1 MATVVNTLFPPV
13 TSTFMDAFPNTT
25 DAIVYF
31 SLSPFNS
38 STDIQHVHISVVNQ
52 LNNENAIAAKHPSG
66 VLFSDLKYDT
76 KAGMYYVKIPV
87 VDMDGNIFNINQFYK
102 IQLRFDSCDW
112 NSIDGADIP
121 NEEKKVTNYLL
132 NYQQYFSEW
141 SSVCLIRPILEPSI
155 YIKTFEIYQ
164 QSAGSDKVPSY
175 NKGIIP
181 IVGNM
186 VFGDNSNIETET
198 MQSYQIKIWS
208 ENGKDLIQE
217 YPTIYTGDN
226 LDPNAINYKVD
237 LQKLDTNSTTRFK
250 MEIVGTTRNQYKC
263 SKTYDFQI
271 SDFLE
276 EEKFNPV
283 LTVDLDNENG
293 IAKLHVTNKSD
304 EVLFGTIYIK
314 RASSLDNFK
323 TVETIY
329 AAKIAGKMDISIE
342 DNTVSSLVW
351 YQYSAQFENSAG
363 AFTPVKNSQVFLPDF
378 YDAILSRGDKQY
390 NIKYNYTVSNMKPV
404 VNRAKIDTLGGRYP
418 KFAENA
424 ILNYKQF
431 SIKGLI
437 SAEADAYQKFL
448 KKKQVYSGNLANY
461 YSVYKENHDI
471 KDLARN
477 DFQDWI
483 KDTSSDYPGNPI
495 MGDTSYRFLSTTEND
510 WMWEREFREELVA
523 WLNDGEPKLYRSMPE
538 GSMVVMLTDI
548 NLTPMQGRARQ
559 GWDFTATVY
568 EIAEADSLELL
579 DSLGIYETT
588 KLPEATQ
595 GGGGSVDPEPEF
607 VQVVKVGQI
616 YQHTVVEKTDIR
628 NMILQDLQKKYG
640 KRDTD
645 EELWDSSNVLADK
658 KPDELYLKNVKIF
671 FHNKPNLYWT
681 NSSGGITWIYENKY
695 NPATDSGKQISL
707 GYSFNMVTS
716 ASEGETTIFV
726 NDRGYY
732 QIPNDLDVKS
742 LSFNKPGDIVT
753 VEYTMVYK
761 EKNNISNTIA
771 GNTVSRTVIGQYEGI
786 FQPNQYLSE
795 KIRSKYNFVKT
806 GDYSERMQYW
816 KGICLDTVPFAL
828 CGIEYV
834 NGNGEQMYEIG
845 HTGVLHMLKDFA
857 VKDIRFF
864 GRRMSRQDISRQRF
878 LEDWEYV
885 IDESVSDETLGRH
898 MNWFNLANEDTQK
911 RVSINQDDADSSD
924 MIVPFWNIVAKDGE
938 VTKKTVT
945 YNNVKEIT
953 NPQRNTVYD
962 VGGNLKIYYHSKW
975 YDFKRLNKDTTDLRP
990 NLATQEIGL
999 AVAPIEG
1006 QVNYYGTV
1014 VQSTYA

>member
-1 MATVVNTLFPPV
+1 MATVINTLFPPICN
-13 TSTFMDAFPNTT
+13 TFMNAFPNTT
-25 DAIVYF
+25 DAVVYF

-38 STDIQHVHISVVNQ
+38 STEIKHVHISVVNQ
-52 LNNENAIAAKHPSG
+52 LNNENAIAIKHPSG
-66 VLFSDLKYDT
+66 VLFSDLNYDT
-76 KAGMYYVKIPV
+76 KAGMYYVTIPV
-87 VDMDGNIFNINQFYK
+87 TDIDGNVFNINQFYK
-102 IQLRFDSCDW
+102 VQLRFDSCNWD
-112 NSIDGADIP
+112 NIDGNDIP
-121 NEEKKVTNYLL
+121 NTEKKVTNYLL

-141 SSVCLIRPILEPSI
+141 SSVCLIRPILQPSI
-155 YIKTFEIYQ
+155 FVKTFEIYQ
-164 QSAGSDKVPSY
+164 EAAGSSKVPSY

-186 VFGDNSNIETET
+186 SFGDGSQNETET
-198 MQSYQIKIWS
+198 MQSYQIKILS
-208 ENGKDLIQE
+208 ENGREVLQT

-226 LDPNAINYKVD
+226 LDPNVINYKID
-237 LQKLDTNSTTRFK
+237 LQKLDITDSSQFK
-250 MEIVGTTRNQYKC
+250 LEIIGITRNQYTC
-263 SKTYDFQI
+263 TKTYDFQI

-276 EEKFNPV
+276 EEKFNPILKV
-283 LTVDLDNENG
+283 EMDNENG
-293 IAKLHVTNKSD
+293 IAKVHVTNKS
-304 EVLFGTIYIK
+304 EQTLFGTVYVK
-314 RASSLDNFK
+314 RSSSLDNFK
-323 TVETIY
+323 TVENIY
-329 AAKIAGKMDISIE
+329 AAKIAGNLDVTIE

-363 AFTPVKNSQVFLPDF
+363 AFTPVKNSQVFLPEF
-378 YDAILSRGDKQY
+378 YDAILSRGEKQY

-431 SIKGLI
+431 SIKGMI

-448 KKKQVYSGNLANY
+448 EKKKVYSGNLNNY
-461 YSVYKENHDI
+461 YSAYKENSGI

-477 DFQDWI
+477 DFQEWI
-483 KDTSSDYPGNPI
+483 KDTSRDYPQSN
-495 MGDTSYRFLSTTEND
+495 MVGDTSYRFLTTTEND
-510 WMWEREFREELVA
+510 WMWEREFREELVE

-538 GSMVVMLTDI
+538 GSMVVMLTDV
-548 NLTPMQGRARQ
+548 NLTPMQGRSRLN
-559 GWDFTATVY
+559 WDFTATVY

-579 DSLGIYETT
+579 DSLGIYKTV
-588 KLPEATQ
+588 KLPEAIQ
-595 GGGGSVDPEPEF
+595 GDGGGSVDPEPEY
-607 VQVVKVGQI
+607 VKVVKVGQLFQ
-616 YQHTVVEKTDIR
+616 YEVTDKSDIR
-628 NMILQDLQKKYG
+628 NMLLQELQKKYG
-640 KRDTD
+640 KRDSEKESWD
-645 EELWDSSNVLADK
+645 EGNVLSDK

-671 FHNKPNLYWT
+671 FHNKPNLYYTDSAGNLQWV
-681 NSSGGITWIYENKY
+681 YENKY
-695 NPATDSGKQISL
+695 DPRIHGDKKIFT

-716 ASEGETTIFV
+716 ASEGEINIFV

-742 LSFNKPGDIVT
+742 LSFNRPGDIVT
-753 VEYTMVYK
+753 IEYTMVYK

-786 FQPNQYLSE
+786 FQPNQYLGE

-806 GDYSERMQYW
+806 GEYSERMQYW
-816 KGICLDTVPFAL
+816 KGICLDTVPYAL

-834 NGNGEQMYEIG
+834 GGDGEQTYEIG
-845 HTGVLHMLKDFA
+845 HTGVLHMLKQFS

-864 GRRMSRQDISRQRF
+864 GRRMVRQDISRQRF

-885 IDESVSDETLGRH
+885 IDSSVSEETLGRY
-898 MNWFNLANEDTQK
+898 MNWFTLDKEDTKK
-911 RVSINQDDADSSD
+911 RVSIYQDDEVSKK
-924 MIVPFWNIVAKDGE
+924 IVPSWQVINPDNQKSGY
-938 VTKKTVT
+938 VT
-945 YNNVKEIT
+945 YNTVEEIE

-962 VGGNLKIYYHSKW
+962 IGGNLKIYYHDHW
-975 YDFKRLNKDTTDLRP
+975 YNFKNLAIDTTELVS
-990 NLATQEIGL
+990 NNAMQEIGL

>member
-13 TSTFMDAFPNTT
+13 ISTFMNAFPNTT
-25 DAIVYF
+25 DAVVYF

-38 STDIQHVHISVVNQ
+38 STEIKHVHISVVNQ
-52 LNNENAIAAKHPSG
+52 LNNENAIATKHPSG
-66 VLFSDLKYDT
+66 VLFSDLNYDT
-76 KAGMYYVKIPV
+76 KAGMYYVTIPV
-87 VDMDGNIFNINQFYK
+87 TDIDGNVFNINQFYK
-102 IQLRFDSCDW
+102 VQLRFDSCNWD
-112 NSIDGADIP
+112 NIDGNDIP
-121 NEEKKVTNYLL
+121 NTEKKVTNYLL

-141 SSVCLIRPILEPSI
+141 SSVCLIRPILQPSI
-155 YIKTFEIYQ
+155 FVKTFEIYQ
-164 QSAGSDKVPSY
+164 EAAGSSKVPSY

-186 VFGDNSNIETET
+186 SFGDGSQNETET
-198 MQSYQIKIWS
+198 MQSYQIKILS
-208 ENGKDLIQE
+208 ENGREVLQT

-226 LDPNAINYKVD
+226 LDPNVINYKID
-237 LQKLDTNSTTRFK
+237 LQKLDITDSSQFK
-250 MEIVGTTRNQYKC
+250 LEIIGITRNQYTC
-263 SKTYDFQI
+263 TKTYDFQI

-276 EEKFNPV
+276 EEKFNPILKV
-283 LTVDLDNENG
+283 EMDNENG
-293 IAKLHVTNKSD
+293 IAKVHVTNKS
-304 EVLFGTIYIK
+304 EQTLFGTVYVK
-314 RASSLDNFK
+314 RSSSLDNFK
-323 TVETIY
+323 TVENIY
-329 AAKIAGKMDISIE
+329 AAKIAGNLDVTIE

-363 AFTPVKNSQVFLPDF
+363 AFTPVKNSQVFLPEF
-378 YDAILSRGDKQY
+378 YDAILSRGEKQY

-431 SIKGLI
+431 SIKGMI

-448 KKKQVYSGNLANY
+448 EKKKVYSGNLNNY
-461 YSVYKENHDI
+461 YSAYKENSNI

-477 DFQDWI
+477 DFQEWI
-483 KDTSSDYPGNPI
+483 KDTSRDYPQSN
-495 MGDTSYRFLSTTEND
+495 MVGDTSYRFLTTTEND
-510 WMWEREFREELVA
+510 WMWEREFREELVE

-538 GSMVVMLTDI
+538 GSMVVMLTDV
-548 NLTPMQGRARQ
+548 NLTPMQGRSRLN
-559 GWDFTATVY
+559 WDFTATVY

-579 DSLGIYETT
+579 DSLGIYKTV
-588 KLPEATQ
+588 KLPEITQ
-595 GGGGSVDPEPEF
+595 GDGGGSVDPEPEY
-607 VQVVKVGQI
+607 VKVVKVGQLFQ
-616 YQHTVVEKTDIR
+616 YEVTDKSDIR
-628 NMILQDLQKKYG
+628 NMLLQELQKKYG
-640 KRDTD
+640 KRDSEKESWD
-645 EELWDSSNVLADK
+645 EGNVLSDK

-671 FHNKPNLYWT
+671 FHNKPNLYYTDSAGNLQWV
-681 NSSGGITWIYENKY
+681 YENKY
-695 NPATDSGKQISL
+695 DPRIHGDKKIFT

-716 ASEGETTIFV
+716 ASEGEINIFV

-742 LSFNKPGDIVT
+742 LSFNRPGDIVT
-753 VEYTMVYK
+753 IEYTMVYK

-786 FQPNQYLSE
+786 FQPNQYLGE

-806 GDYSERMQYW
+806 GEYSERMQYW
-816 KGICLDTVPFAL
+816 KGICLDTVPYAL

-834 NGNGEQMYEIG
+834 GGDGEQTYEIG
-845 HTGVLHMLKDFA
+845 HTGVLHMLKQFS

-864 GRRMSRQDISRQRF
+864 GRRMVRQDISRQRF

-885 IDESVSDETLGRH
+885 IDSSVSEETLGRY
-898 MNWFNLANEDTQK
+898 MNWFTLDKEDTKK
-911 RVSINQDDADSSD
+911 RVSIYQDDEVSKK
-924 MIVPFWNIVAKDGE
+924 IVPSWQVINPDNQKSGY
-938 VTKKTVT
+938 VT
-945 YNNVKEIT
+945 YNTVEEIE

-962 VGGNLKIYYHSKW
+962 IGGNLKIYYHDHW
-975 YDFKRLNKDTTDLRP
+975 YNFKNLAIDTTELVS
-990 NLATQEIGL
+990 NNAMQEIGL

>member
-1 MATVVNTLFPPV
+1 MATVINTLFPPICN
-13 TSTFMDAFPNTT
+13 TFMNAFPNTT
-25 DAIVYF
+25 DAVVYF

-38 STDIQHVHISVVNQ
+38 STEIKHVHISVVNQ
-52 LNNENAIAAKHPSG
+52 LNNENAIATKHPSG
-66 VLFSDLKYDT
+66 VLFSDLNYDT
-76 KAGMYYVKIPV
+76 KAGMYYVIIPV
-87 VDMDGNIFNINQFYK
+87 ADIDGNVFNINQFYK
-102 IQLRFDSCDW
+102 VQLRFDSCNWD
-112 NSIDGADIP
+112 NIDGNDVP
-121 NEEKKVTNYLL
+121 NTEKKVTNYLL

-141 SSVCLIRPILEPSI
+141 SSVCLIRPILQPSI
-155 YIKTFEIYQ
+155 FIKTFEIYQ
-164 QSAGSDKVPSY
+164 EAAGNGKVPSY

-186 VFGDNSNIETET
+186 LFGDGSQNETET
-198 MQSYQIKIWS
+198 MQSYQIKILS
-208 ENGKDLIQE
+208 ENGKEVLQT

-226 LDPNAINYKVD
+226 LDPNVINYKID
-237 LQKLDTNSTTRFK
+237 LQKLDITDSSQFK
-250 MEIVGTTRNQYKC
+250 LEITGITRNQYTCTKI
-263 SKTYDFQI
+263 YDFQI

-276 EEKFNPV
+276 EEKFNPILKV
-283 LTVDLDNENG
+283 EMDNENG
-293 IAKLHVTNKSD
+293 IAKVHVTNKS
-304 EVLFGTIYIK
+304 EQTLFGTVYIK
-314 RASSLDNFK
+314 RSSSLDNFK
-323 TVETIY
+323 TVENIY
-329 AAKIAGKMDISIE
+329 AAKIAGNLDVTIE
-342 DNTVSSLVW
+342 DNTVSSLIW

-363 AFTPVKNSQVFLPDF
+363 AFTPVKNSQVFLPEF

-431 SIKGLI
+431 SIKGMI

-448 KKKQVYSGNLANY
+448 EKKKVYSGNLNNY
-461 YSVYKENHDI
+461 YSAYKENSDI

-477 DFQDWI
+477 DFQEWI
-483 KDTSSDYPGNPI
+483 KDTSRDYPQSN
-495 MGDTSYRFLSTTEND
+495 MVGDTSYRFLTTTEND
-510 WMWEREFREELVA
+510 WMWEREFREELVE

-538 GSMVVMLTDI
+538 GSMVVMLTDV
-548 NLTPMQGRARQ
+548 NLTPMQGRSRLN
-559 GWDFTATVY
+559 WDFTATVY

-579 DSLGIYETT
+579 DSLGIYKTV
-588 KLPEATQ
+588 KLPEVTQ
-595 GGGGSVDPEPEF
+595 GDGGGSVDPEPEY
-607 VQVVKVGQI
+607 VKVVKVGQLFQ
-616 YQHTVVEKTDIR
+616 YEVTDKSDIR
-628 NMILQDLQKKYG
+628 NMLLQELQKKYG
-640 KRDTD
+640 KRDSEKESWD
-645 EELWDSSNVLADK
+645 EGNVLSDK

-671 FHNKPNLYWT
+671 FHNKPNLYYTDSAGNLQWV
-681 NSSGGITWIYENKY
+681 YENKY
-695 NPATDSGKQISL
+695 DPRIHGDKKIFT

-716 ASEGETTIFV
+716 ASEGEINIFV

-742 LSFNKPGDIVT
+742 LSFNRPGDIVT
-753 VEYTMVYK
+753 IEYTMVYK

-786 FQPNQYLSE
+786 FQPNQYLGE

-806 GDYSERMQYW
+806 GEYSERMQYW
-816 KGICLDTVPFAL
+816 KGICLDTVPYAL

-834 NGNGEQMYEIG
+834 GGDGEQTYEIG
-845 HTGVLHMLKDFA
+845 HTGVLHMLKQFS

-864 GRRMSRQDISRQRF
+864 GRRMVRQDISRQRF

-885 IDESVSDETLGRH
+885 IDSSVSEETFGRY
-898 MNWFNLANEDTQK
+898 MNWFTLDKEDTKK
-911 RVSINQDDADSSD
+911 RVSIYQDD
-924 MIVPFWNIVAKDGE
+924 E
-938 VTKKTVT
+938 VTKKIVPSWQVISPDNSKSGYVT
-945 YNNVKEIT
+945 YNTVEEIE

-962 VGGNLKIYYHSKW
+962 IGGNLKIYYHDHW
-975 YDFKRLNKDTTDLRP
+975 YNFKNLAIDTTELVS
-990 NLATQEIGL
+990 NNAMQEIGL

>member
-237 LQKLDTNSTTRFK
+237 LQKLDTNSATRFK

-786 FQPNQYLSE
+786 FQPNQYLGE

>member
-1 MATVVNTLFPPV
+1 MATVINTLFPPIC
-13 TSTFMDAFPNTT
+13 SAFMNAFPNTT
-25 DAIVYF
+25 DAVVYF

-38 STDIQHVHISVVNQ
+38 STEIKHVHISVVNQ
-52 LNNENAIAAKHPSG
+52 LNNENAIATKHPSG
-66 VLFSDLKYDT
+66 VLFSDLNYDT
-76 KAGMYYVKIPV
+76 KAGMYYVTIPV
-87 VDMDGNIFNINQFYK
+87 ADIDGNVFNINQFYK
-102 IQLRFDSCDW
+102 VQLRFDSCNWD
-112 NSIDGADIP
+112 NIDGNDVP
-121 NEEKKVTNYLL
+121 NTEKKVTNYLL

-141 SSVCLIRPILEPSI
+141 SSVCLIRPILQPSI
-155 YIKTFEIYQ
+155 FIKTFEIYQ
-164 QSAGSDKVPSY
+164 EAAGNGKVPSY

-186 VFGDNSNIETET
+186 LFGDGSQNETET
-198 MQSYQIKIWS
+198 MQSYQIKILS
-208 ENGKDLIQE
+208 ENGREVLQT

-226 LDPNAINYKVD
+226 LDPNVINYKID
-237 LQKLDTNSTTRFK
+237 LQKLDITDSSRFK
-250 MEIVGTTRNQYKC
+250 LEIIGITRNQYTC
-263 SKTYDFQI
+263 TKTYDFQI

-276 EEKFNPV
+276 EEKFNPILKV
-283 LTVDLDNENG
+283 EMDNENG
-293 IAKLHVTNKSD
+293 IAKVHVTNKS
-304 EVLFGTIYIK
+304 EQTLFGTVYIK
-314 RASSLDNFK
+314 RSSSLDNFK
-323 TVETIY
+323 TVENIY
-329 AAKIAGKMDISIE
+329 AAKIAGNLDVTIE

-363 AFTPVKNSQVFLPDF
+363 AFTPVKNSQVFLPEF

-390 NIKYNYTVSNMKPV
+390 NIKYNYTISNMKPV

-431 SIKGLI
+431 SIKGMI

-448 KKKQVYSGNLANY
+448 EKKKVYSGNLNNY
-461 YSVYKENHDI
+461 YSAYKENNNI

-477 DFQDWI
+477 DFQEWI
-483 KDTSSDYPGNPI
+483 KDTSRDYPQSN
-495 MGDTSYRFLSTTEND
+495 MVGDTSYRFLTTTEND
-510 WMWEREFREELVA
+510 WMWEREFREELVE

-538 GSMVVMLTDI
+538 GSMVVMLTDV
-548 NLTPMQGRARQ
+548 NLTPMQGRSRLN
-559 GWDFTATVY
+559 WDFTATVY

-579 DSLGIYETT
+579 DSLGIYKTV
-588 KLPEATQ
+588 KLPEVTQ
-595 GGGGSVDPEPEF
+595 GDGGGSVDPEPEY
-607 VQVVKVGQI
+607 VKVVKVGQLFQ
-616 YQHTVVEKTDIR
+616 YEVTDKSDIR
-628 NMILQDLQKKYG
+628 NMLLQELQKKYG
-640 KRDTD
+640 KRDSEKESWD
-645 EELWDSSNVLADK
+645 EGNVLSDK

-671 FHNKPNLYWT
+671 FHNKPNLYYTDSAGNLQWV
-681 NSSGGITWIYENKY
+681 YENKY
-695 NPATDSGKQISL
+695 DPRIHGDKKIFT

-716 ASEGETTIFV
+716 ASEGEINIFV

-742 LSFNKPGDIVT
+742 LSFNRPGDIIT
-753 VEYTMVYK
+753 IEYTMVYK

-786 FQPNQYLSE
+786 FQPNQYLGE

-806 GDYSERMQYW
+806 GEYSERMQYW
-816 KGICLDTVPFAL
+816 KGICLDTVPYAL

-834 NGNGEQMYEIG
+834 GGDGEQTYEIG
-845 HTGVLHMLKDFA
+845 HTGVLHMLKQFS

-864 GRRMSRQDISRQRF
+864 GRRMVRQDISRQRF

-885 IDESVSDETLGRH
+885 IDSSVSEETLGRY
-898 MNWFNLANEDTQK
+898 MNWFTLDKEDTKK
-911 RVSINQDDADSSD
+911 RVSIYQDDEVSKK
-924 MIVPFWNIVAKDGE
+924 IVPSWQVINPDNSKSGY
-938 VTKKTVT
+938 VT
-945 YNNVKEIT
+945 YNTVEEIE

-962 VGGNLKIYYHSKW
+962 IGGNLKIYYHDHW
-975 YDFKRLNKDTTDLRP
+975 YNFKNLAIDTTELVS
-990 NLATQEIGL
+990 NNAMQEIGL

>member
-13 TSTFMDAFPNTT
+13 VSTFMNAFSNTT

-38 STDIQHVHISVVNQ
+38 STEIKHVHISVVNQ

-112 NSIDGADIP
+112 NTIDGNDIP
-121 NEEKKVTNYLL
+121 NTEAKVTNYLL

-155 YIKTFEIYQ
+155 FIKTFEIFK
-164 QSAGSDKVPSY
+164 QSGGAEKVPAF

-181 IVGNM
+181 ISGSM
-186 VFGDNSNIETET
+186 IFGENSNIETET
-198 MQSYQIKIWS
+198 MQSYQIRILS
-208 ENGKDLIQE
+208 ENGRDVIKTF
-217 YPTIYTGDN
+217 PTIYTGDN
-226 LDPNAINYKVD
+226 LNPNAIDYKVD
-237 LQKLDTNSTTRFK
+237 LQKLDTSDTSVFK
-250 MEIVGTTRNQYKC
+250 MEIIGTTRNQYTC
-263 SKTYDFQI
+263 SKIYDFQI
-271 SDFLE
+271 SNFLE
-276 EEKFNPV
+276 EEKFNPI
-283 LTVDLDNENG
+283 LSVDMDNENG
-293 IAKLHVTNKSD
+293 IAKVHITNKSD
-304 EVLFGTIYIK
+304 EVLFGTIYVK
-314 RASSLDNFK
+314 RSSSLDNFK
-323 TVETIY
+323 TAETIY
-329 AAKIAGKMDISIE
+329 AAKLAGKMDITIE

-363 AFTPVKNSQVFLPDF
+363 AFTPTKNSQVFLPDF
-378 YDAILSRGDKQY
+378 YDAILSRGDRQY

-448 KKKQVYSGNLANY
+448 QKKKVYSGNLANY
-461 YSVYKENHDI
+461 YEVYKEKHDI

-477 DFQDWI
+477 DFQNWI
-483 KDTSSDYPGNPI
+483 KETSRDYPSSPI
-495 MGDTSYRFLSTTEND
+495 MGDTDYRFLSTTEND
-510 WMWEREFREELVA
+510 WMWEREFREELVK

-538 GSMVVMLTDI
+538 GSMVVMLTDV
-548 NLTPMQGRARQ
+548 NLTPMQGRSRQ

-568 EIAEADSLELL
+568 EIAEANSLELL
-579 DSLGIYETT
+579 DSLGIYETV
-588 KLPEATQ
+588 KLPELTQ
-595 GGGGSVDPEPEF
+595 GGGGTVDPEPEF
-607 VQVVKVGQI
+607 VQVVKAGQLFQ
-616 YQHTVVEKTDIR
+616 YTVTDKTDIR
-628 NMILQDLQKKYG
+628 NMLLQDLQKKYG
-640 KRDTD
+640 KKDTD
-645 EELWDSSNVLADK
+645 DDSWDGSNVLSDK

-681 NSSGGITWIYENKY
+681 DNNGGINWIYDNKY
-695 NPATDSGKQISL
+695 NPMTDSGKQISL
-707 GYSFNMVTS
+707 GYSFNMITS

-732 QIPNDLDVKS
+732 QIPNELDVKS

-761 EKNNISNTIA
+761 EKNNIKNTIA
-771 GNTVSRTVIGQYEGI
+771 GNTVSRTVVGQYEGI
-786 FQPNQYLSE
+786 FQPNQYLGE

-816 KGICLDTVPFAL
+816 KGICLDTIPFAL

-834 NGNGEQMYEIG
+834 NGNGEQTYEIG
-845 HTGVLHMLKDFA
+845 HTGVLHMLKNFA

-864 GRRMSRQDISRQRF
+864 GRRMSRQDFSRQKF

-898 MNWFNLANEDTQK
+898 MNWFDLNKIDTGKQ
-911 RVSINQDDADSSD
+911 VSIAEDGDISDS
-924 MIVPFWNIVAKDGE
+924 IVPFWNIVESPEKR
-938 VTKKTVT
+938 TSYIT
-945 YNNVKEIT
+945 YNNVNEVK

-962 VGGNLKIYYHSKW
+962 IGGNLKIYYHSKW
-975 YDFKRLNKDTTDLRP
+975 YDFKRLSKDTTNLSP
-990 NLATQEIGL
+990 NTATQEIGL

>member
-13 TSTFMDAFPNTT
+13 ISTFMNAFPNTT
-25 DAIVYF
+25 DAVVYF

-38 STDIQHVHISVVNQ
+38 STEIKHVHISVVNQ
-52 LNNENAIAAKHPSG
+52 LNNENAIATKHPSG
-66 VLFSDLKYDT
+66 VLFSDLNYDT
-76 KAGMYYVKIPV
+76 KAGMYYVTIPV
-87 VDMDGNIFNINQFYK
+87 TDIDGNVFNINQFYK
-102 IQLRFDSCDW
+102 VQLRFDSCNWD
-112 NSIDGADIP
+112 NIDGNDVP
-121 NEEKKVTNYLL
+121 NTEKKVTNYLL

-141 SSVCLIRPILEPSI
+141 SSVCLIRPILQPSI
-155 YIKTFEIYQ
+155 FIKTFEIYQ
-164 QSAGSDKVPSY
+164 EAAGSGKVPSY

-186 VFGDNSNIETET
+186 LFGDGSQNETET
-198 MQSYQIKIWS
+198 MQSYQIKILS
-208 ENGKDLIQE
+208 ENGKEVLQT

-226 LDPNAINYKVD
+226 LDPNVINYKID
-237 LQKLDTNSTTRFK
+237 LQKLDITDSSQFK
-250 MEIVGTTRNQYKC
+250 LEITGITRNQYTC
-263 SKTYDFQI
+263 TKTYDFQI

-276 EEKFNPV
+276 EEKFNPILKV
-283 LTVDLDNENG
+283 EMDNENG
-293 IAKLHVTNKSD
+293 IAKVHVTNKS
-304 EVLFGTIYIK
+304 EQTLFGTVYVK
-314 RASSLDNFK
+314 RSSSLDNFK
-323 TVETIY
+323 TVENIY
-329 AAKIAGKMDISIE
+329 AAKIAGNFDITIE

-363 AFTPVKNSQVFLPDF
+363 AFTPVKNSQVFLPEF

-431 SIKGLI
+431 SIKGMI

-448 KKKQVYSGNLANY
+448 KKKKVYSGNLNNY
-461 YSVYKENHDI
+461 YSAYKENSNI

-477 DFQDWI
+477 DFQEWI
-483 KDTSSDYPGNPI
+483 KDTSRDYPQSN
-495 MGDTSYRFLSTTEND
+495 MVGDTSYRFLTTTEND
-510 WMWEREFREELVA
+510 WMWEREFREELVE

-538 GSMVVMLTDI
+538 GSMVVMLTDV
-548 NLTPMQGRARQ
+548 NLTPMQGRSRLN
-559 GWDFTATVY
+559 WDFTATVY
-568 EIAEADSLELL
+568 EIAEANSLELL
-579 DSLGIYETT
+579 DSLGIYKTV
-588 KLPEATQ
+588 KLPEVTQ
-595 GGGGSVDPEPEF
+595 GDGGGSVDPEPEY
-607 VQVVKVGQI
+607 VKVVKVGQLFQ
-616 YQHTVVEKTDIR
+616 YEVTDKSDIR
-628 NMILQDLQKKYG
+628 NMLLQELQKKYG
-640 KRDTD
+640 KRDSEKESWD
-645 EELWDSSNVLADK
+645 EGNVLSDK

-671 FHNKPNLYWT
+671 FHNKPNLYYTDSAGNLQWV
-681 NSSGGITWIYENKY
+681 YENKY
-695 NPATDSGKQISL
+695 DPRIHGDKKIFT

-716 ASEGETTIFV
+716 ASEGEINIFV

-742 LSFNKPGDIVT
+742 LSFNRPGDIVT
-753 VEYTMVYK
+753 IEYTMVYK

-786 FQPNQYLSE
+786 FQPNQYLGE

-806 GDYSERMQYW
+806 GEYSERMQYW
-816 KGICLDTVPFAL
+816 KGICLDTVPYAL

-834 NGNGEQMYEIG
+834 GGDGEQTYEIG
-845 HTGVLHMLKDFA
+845 HTGVLHMLKQFS

-864 GRRMSRQDISRQRF
+864 GRRMVRQDISRQRF

-885 IDESVSDETLGRH
+885 IDSSVSEETLGRY
-898 MNWFNLANEDTQK
+898 MNWFTLDKEDTKK
-911 RVSINQDDADSSD
+911 RVSIYQDDEISKK
-924 MIVPFWNIVAKDGE
+924 IVPSWQVINPDNQKSGY
-938 VTKKTVT
+938 VT
-945 YNNVKEIT
+945 YNTVEEIE

-962 VGGNLKIYYHSKW
+962 IGGNLKIYYHDHW
-975 YDFKRLNKDTTDLRP
+975 YNFKNLAIDTTELVS
-990 NLATQEIGL
+990 NNAMQEIGL

-1006 QVNYYGTV
+1006 QINYYGTV

>member
-1 MATVVNTLFPPV
+1 MATVVNTLFPPICN
-13 TSTFMDAFPNTT
+13 TFMNAFPNTT
-25 DAIVYF
+25 DAVVYF

-38 STDIQHVHISVVNQ
+38 STEIKHVHISVVNQ
-52 LNNENAIAAKHPSG
+52 LNNENAIATKHPSG
-66 VLFSDLKYDT
+66 VLFSDLNYDT
-76 KAGMYYVKIPV
+76 KAGMYYVTIPV
-87 VDMDGNIFNINQFYK
+87 TDIDGNVFNINQFYK
-102 IQLRFDSCDW
+102 VQLRFDSCNWD
-112 NSIDGADIP
+112 NIDGNDVP
-121 NEEKKVTNYLL
+121 NTEKKVTNYLF

-141 SSVCLIRPILEPSI
+141 SSVCLIRPILQPSI
-155 YIKTFEIYQ
+155 FIKTFEIYQ
-164 QSAGSDKVPSY
+164 EAAGSGKVPSY

-186 VFGDNSNIETET
+186 LFGDGSQNETET
-198 MQSYQIKIWS
+198 MQSYQIKILS
-208 ENGKDLIQE
+208 ENGKEVLQT

-226 LDPNAINYKVD
+226 LDPNVINYKID
-237 LQKLDTNSTTRFK
+237 LQKLDITDSSRFK
-250 MEIVGTTRNQYKC
+250 LEITGITRNQYTC
-263 SKTYDFQI
+263 TKTYDFQI

-276 EEKFNPV
+276 EEKFNPILKV
-283 LTVDLDNENG
+283 EMDNENG
-293 IAKLHVTNKSD
+293 IAKVHVTNKS
-304 EVLFGTIYIK
+304 EQTLFGTVYVK
-314 RASSLDNFK
+314 RSSSLDNFK
-323 TVETIY
+323 TVENIY
-329 AAKIAGKMDISIE
+329 AAKIAGNLDVTIE

-363 AFTPVKNSQVFLPDF
+363 AFTPVKNSQVFLPEF

-431 SIKGLI
+431 SIKGMI

-448 KKKQVYSGNLANY
+448 EKKKVYSGNLNNY
-461 YSVYKENHDI
+461 YSAYKENSGI

-477 DFQDWI
+477 DFQEWI
-483 KDTSSDYPGNPI
+483 KDTSRDYPQSN
-495 MGDTSYRFLSTTEND
+495 MVGDTSYRFLTTTEND
-510 WMWEREFREELVA
+510 WMWEREFREELVE

-538 GSMVVMLTDI
+538 GSMVVMLTDV
-548 NLTPMQGRARQ
+548 NLIPMQGRSRLN
-559 GWDFTATVY
+559 WDFTATVY
-568 EIAEADSLELL
+568 EIAEANSLELL
-579 DSLGIYETT
+579 DSFGIYKTV
-588 KLPEATQ
+588 KLPEVTQ
-595 GGGGSVDPEPEF
+595 GDGGGSVDPEPEY
-607 VQVVKVGQI
+607 VKVVKVGQLFQ
-616 YQHTVVEKTDIR
+616 YEVTDKSDIR
-628 NMILQDLQKKYG
+628 NMLFQELQKKYG
-640 KRDTD
+640 KRDSEKESWD
-645 EELWDSSNVLADK
+645 EGNILSDK

-671 FHNKPNLYWT
+671 FHNKPNLYYTDSAGNLQWV
-681 NSSGGITWIYENKY
+681 YENKY
-695 NPATDSGKQISL
+695 DPRIHGDKKIFT

-716 ASEGETTIFV
+716 ASEGEINIFV

-742 LSFNKPGDIVT
+742 LSFNRPGDIVT
-753 VEYTMVYK
+753 IEYTMVYK

-786 FQPNQYLSE
+786 FQPNQYLGE

-806 GDYSERMQYW
+806 GEYSERMQYW
-816 KGICLDTVPFAL
+816 KGICLDTVPYAL

-834 NGNGEQMYEIG
+834 GGDGEQTYEIG
-845 HTGVLHMLKDFA
+845 HTGVLHMLKQFS

-864 GRRMSRQDISRQRF
+864 GRRMVRQDISRQRF

-885 IDESVSDETLGRH
+885 IDSSVSEETLGRY
-898 MNWFNLANEDTQK
+898 MNWFTLDKEDTKK
-911 RVSINQDDADSSD
+911 RVSIYQDD
-924 MIVPFWNIVAKDGE
+924 E
-938 VTKKTVT
+938 VTKKIVPSWQVISPDNSKSGYVT
-945 YNNVKEIT
+945 YNTVEEIE

-962 VGGNLKIYYHSKW
+962 IGGNLKIYYHDHW
-975 YDFKRLNKDTTDLRP
+975 YNFKNLAIDTTELVS
-990 NLATQEIGL
+990 NNAMQEIGL

>member
-13 TSTFMDAFPNTT
+13 ISTFMNAFPNTT
-25 DAIVYF
+25 DAVVYF

-38 STDIQHVHISVVNQ
+38 STEIKHVHISVVNQ
-52 LNNENAIAAKHPSG
+52 LNNENAIATKHPSG
-66 VLFSDLKYDT
+66 VLFSDLNYDT
-76 KAGMYYVKIPV
+76 KAGMYYVTIPV
-87 VDMDGNIFNINQFYK
+87 ADIDGNVFNINQFYK
-102 IQLRFDSCDW
+102 VQLRFDSCNWD
-112 NSIDGADIP
+112 NIDGNDVP
-121 NEEKKVTNYLL
+121 NTEKKVTNYLL

-141 SSVCLIRPILEPSI
+141 SSVCLIRPILQPSI
-155 YIKTFEIYQ
+155 FIKTFEIYQ
-164 QSAGSDKVPSY
+164 EAAGNGKVPSY

-186 VFGDNSNIETET
+186 SFGDGNQNETET
-198 MQSYQIKIWS
+198 MQSYQIKILS
-208 ENGKDLIQE
+208 ENGKEVLQT

-226 LDPNAINYKVD
+226 LDPNVINYKID
-237 LQKLDTNSTTRFK
+237 LQKLDITDSSRFK
-250 MEIVGTTRNQYKC
+250 LEIIGITRNQYTC
-263 SKTYDFQI
+263 TKTYDFQI

-276 EEKFNPV
+276 EEKFNPILKV
-283 LTVDLDNENG
+283 EMDNENG
-293 IAKLHVTNKSD
+293 IAKVHVTNKS
-304 EVLFGTIYIK
+304 EQTLFGTVYVK
-314 RASSLDNFK
+314 RSSSLDNFK
-323 TVETIY
+323 TVENIY
-329 AAKIAGKMDISIE
+329 AAKIAGNLDVTIE

-363 AFTPVKNSQVFLPDF
+363 AFTPVKNSQVFLPEF

-431 SIKGLI
+431 SIKGMI

-448 KKKQVYSGNLANY
+448 EKKKVYSGNLNNY
-461 YSVYKENHDI
+461 YSAYKENSGI

-477 DFQDWI
+477 DFQEWI
-483 KDTSSDYPGNPI
+483 KDTSRDYPQSN
-495 MGDTSYRFLSTTEND
+495 MVGDTSYRFLTTTEND
-510 WMWEREFREELVA
+510 WMWEREFREELVE

-538 GSMVVMLTDI
+538 GSMVVMLTDV
-548 NLTPMQGRARQ
+548 NLTPMQGRSRLN
-559 GWDFTATVY
+559 WDFTATVY

-579 DSLGIYETT
+579 DSLGIYKTV
-588 KLPEATQ
+588 KLPEVTQ
-595 GGGGSVDPEPEF
+595 GDGGGSVDPEPEY
-607 VQVVKVGQI
+607 VKVVKVGQLFQ
-616 YQHTVVEKTDIR
+616 YEVTDKSDIR
-628 NMILQDLQKKYG
+628 NMLLQELQKKYG
-640 KRDTD
+640 KRDSEKESWD
-645 EELWDSSNVLADK
+645 EGNVLSDK
-658 KPDELYLKNVKIF
+658 KPDELYLKNIKIF
-671 FHNKPNLYWT
+671 FHNKPNLYYTDSAGNLQWV
-681 NSSGGITWIYENKY
+681 YENKY
-695 NPATDSGKQISL
+695 DPRIHGDKKIFT

-716 ASEGETTIFV
+716 ASEGEINIFV

-742 LSFNKPGDIVT
+742 LSFNRPGDIVT
-753 VEYTMVYK
+753 IEYTMVYK

-786 FQPNQYLSE
+786 FQPNQYLGE

-806 GDYSERMQYW
+806 GEYSERMQYW
-816 KGICLDTVPFAL
+816 KGICLDTVPYAL

-834 NGNGEQMYEIG
+834 GGDGEQTYEIG
-845 HTGVLHMLKDFA
+845 HTGVLHMLKQFS

-864 GRRMSRQDISRQRF
+864 GRRMVRQDISRQRF

-885 IDESVSDETLGRH
+885 IDSSVSEETLGRY
-898 MNWFNLANEDTQK
+898 MNWFTLDKEDTKK
-911 RVSINQDDADSSD
+911 RVSIYQDDEISKK
-924 MIVPFWNIVAKDGE
+924 IVPSWQVINPDNQKSGY
-938 VTKKTVT
+938 VT
-945 YNNVKEIT
+945 YNTVEEIE

-962 VGGNLKIYYHSKW
+962 IGGNLKIYYHDHW
-975 YDFKRLNKDTTDLRP
+975 YNFKNLAIDTTELVS
-990 NLATQEIGL
+990 NNAMQEIGL

-1006 QVNYYGTV
+1006 QINYYGTV

>member
-1 MATVVNTLFPPV
+1 MATVVNTLFPPIC
-13 TSTFMDAFPNTT
+13 STFMNAFPNTT
-25 DAIVYF
+25 DAVVYF

-38 STDIQHVHISVVNQ
+38 STDIKHVHISVVNQ

-87 VDMDGNIFNINQFYK
+87 VDIDGNVFNINQFYK

-112 NSIDGADIP
+112 NSIDGNDIP
-121 NEEKKVTNYLL
+121 NDEKKVTNYLL

-155 YIKTFEIYQ
+155 YIKTFEIYKEA
-164 QSAGSDKVPSY
+164 AGDKVPSY

-181 IVGNM
+181 IVGSM

-198 MQSYQIKIWS
+198 MQSFQIKILS
-208 ENGKDLIQE
+208 ENGREVLQT

-226 LDPNAINYKVD
+226 LNPNVINYKID
-237 LQKLDTNSTTRFK
+237 LQKLDTTDSSVFK
-250 MEIVGTTRNQYKC
+250 LEITGTTRNQYTC
-263 SKTYDFQI
+263 VKTYDFQI
-271 SDFLE
+271 SNFLE
-276 EEKFNPV
+276 EEKFNPI
-283 LTVDLDNENG
+283 LTVNMDNENG
-293 IAKLHVTNKSD
+293 IAKLHVSNKSD

-314 RASSLDNFK
+314 RSSSLDDFK

-329 AAKIAGKMDISIE
+329 ASKIAGKLDIDIE

-378 YDAILSRGDKQY
+378 YDAIISRGDRQY
-390 NIKYNYTVSNMKPV
+390 NIKYNYTVSSMKPV

-448 KKKQVYSGNLANY
+448 EKKKVYSGNLANY
-461 YSVYKENHDI
+461 YSVYKENHGI
-471 KDLARN
+471 KELARN
-477 DFQDWI
+477 DFSNWI
-483 KDTSSDYPGNPI
+483 KTTSQDYPQGPI
-495 MGDTSYRFLSTTEND
+495 MGDTNHRFLTTTEND
-510 WMWEREFREELVA
+510 WMWEREFREEMVK

-548 NLTPMQGRARQ
+548 NLTPMQGRSRQ

-568 EIAEADSLELL
+568 EIAEANSLELL
-579 DSLGIYETT
+579 DSLGIYETV

-595 GGGGSVDPEPEF
+595 GGGGGTVDPEPEY
-607 VQVVKVGQI
+607 VEVVKAGQLFQ
-616 YQHTVVEKTDIR
+616 YTVTDKNDIR
-628 NMILQDLQKKYG
+628 NMLLQELQKKYG
-640 KRDTD
+640 KKDTD
-645 EELWDSSNVLADK
+645 EELWDAGNVLSDK

-681 NSSGGITWIYENKY
+681 DNNGGINWIYDNKY
-695 NPATDSGKQISL
+695 NPITDSGKQISL

-742 LSFNKPGDIVT
+742 LSFNKPGDVVT
-753 VEYTMVYK
+753 IEYTMVYK
-761 EKNNISNTIA
+761 EKNNITNTVA
-771 GNTVSRTVIGQYEGI
+771 GNTVSRTVIGQFEGI
-786 FQPNQYLSE
+786 FQPNQYLGE

-806 GDYSERMQYW
+806 GDYSERMQFW
-816 KGICLDTVPFAL
+816 KGICLDTVPYSL
-828 CGIEYV
+828 CEIQYV
-834 NGNGEQMYEIG
+834 NGESKQIYEVG
-845 HTGVLHMLKDFA
+845 YTGVLHMLKDFA
-857 VKDIRFF
+857 VKDIRFL
-864 GRRMSRQDISRQRF
+864 GRRMSRQDFARQRF

-885 IDESVSDETLGRH
+885 IDPTVSEETLGEYR
-898 MNWFNLANEDTQK
+898 NWY
-911 RVSINQDDADSSD
+911 SINEGNKSYRIQ
-924 MIVPFWNIVAKDGE
+924 NKGE
-938 VTKKTVT
+938 YIT
-945 YNNVKEIT
+945 YDNVDEIP
-953 NPQRNTVYD
+953 NPVRNTVYD
-962 VGGNLKIYYHSKW
+962 VSGVLKIFYHDKW
-975 YDFKRLNKDTTDLRP
+975 YNFKHLTTDETNLSP
-990 NLATQEIGL
+990 NRATQEIGL

-1006 QVNYYGTV
+1006 QINYYGTV

>member
-1 MATVVNTLFPPV
+1 MATVVNTLFPPICN
-13 TSTFMDAFPNTT
+13 TFMNAFPNTT
-25 DAIVYF
+25 DAVVYF

-38 STDIQHVHISVVNQ
+38 STEIKHVHISVVNQ
-52 LNNENAIAAKHPSG
+52 LNNENAIATKHPSG
-66 VLFSDLKYDT
+66 VLFSDLNYDT
-76 KAGMYYVKIPV
+76 KAGMYYVTIPV
-87 VDMDGNIFNINQFYK
+87 TDIDGNVFNINQFYK
-102 IQLRFDSCDW
+102 VQLRFDSCNWD
-112 NSIDGADIP
+112 NIDGNDIP
-121 NEEKKVTNYLL
+121 NTEKKVTNYLL

-141 SSVCLIRPILEPSI
+141 SSVCLIRPILQPSI
-155 YIKTFEIYQ
+155 FVKTFEIYQ
-164 QSAGSDKVPSY
+164 EAAGSSKVPSY

-186 VFGDNSNIETET
+186 SFGDGSQNETET
-198 MQSYQIKIWS
+198 MQSYQIKILS
-208 ENGKDLIQE
+208 ENGREVLQT

-226 LDPNAINYKVD
+226 LDPNVINYKID
-237 LQKLDTNSTTRFK
+237 LQKLDITDSSQFK
-250 MEIVGTTRNQYKC
+250 LEIIGITRNQYTC
-263 SKTYDFQI
+263 TKTYDFQI

-276 EEKFNPV
+276 EEKFNPILKV
-283 LTVDLDNENG
+283 EMDNENG
-293 IAKLHVTNKSD
+293 IAKVHVTNKS
-304 EVLFGTIYIK
+304 EQTLFGTVYVK
-314 RASSLDNFK
+314 RSSSLDNFK
-323 TVETIY
+323 TVENIY
-329 AAKIAGKMDISIE
+329 AAKIAGNLDVTIE

-363 AFTPVKNSQVFLPDF
+363 AFTPVKNSQVFLPEF
-378 YDAILSRGDKQY
+378 YDAILSRGEKQY

-431 SIKGLI
+431 SIKGMI

-448 KKKQVYSGNLANY
+448 EKKKVYSGNLNNY
-461 YSVYKENHDI
+461 YSAYKENSNI

-477 DFQDWI
+477 DFQEWI
-483 KDTSSDYPGNPI
+483 KDTSRDYPQSN
-495 MGDTSYRFLSTTEND
+495 MVGDTSYRFLTTTEND
-510 WMWEREFREELVA
+510 WMWEREFREELVK

-538 GSMVVMLTDI
+538 GSMVVMLTDV
-548 NLTPMQGRARQ
+548 NLTPMQGRSRLN
-559 GWDFTATVY
+559 WDFTATVY

-579 DSLGIYETT
+579 DSLGIYKTV
-588 KLPEATQ
+588 KLPEITQ
-595 GGGGSVDPEPEF
+595 GDGGGSVDPEPEY
-607 VQVVKVGQI
+607 VKVVKVGQLFQ
-616 YQHTVVEKTDIR
+616 YEVTDKSDIR
-628 NMILQDLQKKYG
+628 NMLLQELQKKYG
-640 KRDTD
+640 KRDSEKESWD
-645 EELWDSSNVLADK
+645 EGNVLSDK

-671 FHNKPNLYWT
+671 FHNKPNLYYTDSAGNLQWV
-681 NSSGGITWIYENKY
+681 YENKY
-695 NPATDSGKQISL
+695 DPRIHGDKKIFT

-716 ASEGETTIFV
+716 ASEGEINIFV

-742 LSFNKPGDIVT
+742 LSFNRPGDIVT
-753 VEYTMVYK
+753 IEYTMVYK

-786 FQPNQYLSE
+786 FQPNQYLGE

-806 GDYSERMQYW
+806 GEYSERMQYW
-816 KGICLDTVPFAL
+816 KGICLDTVPYAL

-834 NGNGEQMYEIG
+834 GGDGEQTYEIG
-845 HTGVLHMLKDFA
+845 HTGVLHMLKQFS

-864 GRRMSRQDISRQRF
+864 GRRMVRQDISRQRF

-885 IDESVSDETLGRH
+885 IDSSVSEETLGRY
-898 MNWFNLANEDTQK
+898 MNWFTLDKEDTKK
-911 RVSINQDDADSSD
+911 RVSIYQDDEVSKK
-924 MIVPFWNIVAKDGE
+924 IVPSWQVINPDNQKSGY
-938 VTKKTVT
+938 VT
-945 YNNVKEIT
+945 YNTVEEIE

-962 VGGNLKIYYHSKW
+962 IGGNLKIYYHDHW
-975 YDFKRLNKDTTDLRP
+975 YNFKNLAIDTTELVS
-990 NLATQEIGL
+990 NNAMQEIGL